1 MKRVKMLKLSE
12 LSKKELNDRQLKE
25 LKGGDYCSDKC
36 GTDDFIK
43 ADKENWW
50 NGYFYS

>member
-25 LKGGDYCSDKC
+25 LKGGDYCGDKC
-36 GTDDFIK
+36 GTSSSVSAEK
-43 ADKENWW
+43 APWW
-50 NGYFYS
+50 RGYFD